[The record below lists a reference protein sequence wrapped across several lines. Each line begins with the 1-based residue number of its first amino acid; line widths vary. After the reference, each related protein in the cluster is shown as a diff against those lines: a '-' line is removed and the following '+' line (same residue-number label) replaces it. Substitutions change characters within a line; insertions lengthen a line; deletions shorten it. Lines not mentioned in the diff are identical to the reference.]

1 MSYVLLKVIFF
12 FFFFLVFL
20 NFILY
25 LFIFIGVQLL
35 NNVVLVSAV
44 QQSEPV
50 TCIFIFTPF
59 LDFLPIQVTTEHCV
73 EFPVLDSWFSLVIYF
88 ICSIN
93 NVYVSVPIS
102 QLLPSHLFSLWYPQ
116 VCSLCLCLYFCFVN
130 KILYTSFFRFYIRA
144 LIYNICRLVDV
155 QYIYFSLLAFASMF
169 LFENISRCKRMNL
182 PLSLLQNIVY
192 FSSLMYFDL
201 SSLPAQLNP

>member
-1 MSYVLLKVIFF
+1 MLPPPRQQKEARICFLLLWRKERMRLAGDIPLCNYSKLVLWADPATVPAWERRAS
-12 FFFFLVFL
+12 
-20 NFILY
+20 
-25 LFIFIGVQLL
+25 LFKERQ
-35 NNVVLVSAV
+35 
-44 QQSEPV
+44 
-50 TCIFIFTPF
+50 
-59 LDFLPIQVTTEHCV
+59 
-73 EFPVLDSWFSLVIYF
+73 WFSLVVYF
-88 ICSIN
+88 IRSIN
-93 NVYVSVPIS
+93 SVYMSVPTS
-102 QLLPSHLFSLWYPQ
+102 QFLPSSPSPLVSIG
-116 VCSLCLCLYFCFVN
+116 CSLCLCLYFCFVN

-201 SSLPAQLNP
+201 SSLPA